1 MRKDRIA
8 GAIFVLTALIVLG
21 ISVLSRA
28 SLPTTR
34 MIGKLI
40 GCFIFLLG
48 MVAFLW
54 VLVHLRDAFRG
65 TVAPV
70 TDQLVTTGP
79 YRWTRHP
86 LYLSMIITLVGIA
99 IALRSLWGVVGVFV
113 LFIPA
118 VVNRAKLEERT
129 LAQKFGQT
137 WLSYATGTYFLIP
150 WIKKVAK
157 R

>member
-113 LFIPA
+113 LFMPA
-118 VVNRAKLEERT
+118 VVYRAKLEEGA
-129 LAQKFGQT
+129 LSIKFGSAWNDYVNRT
-137 WLSYATGTYFLIP
+137 RFIVPFL
-150 WIKKVAK
+150 W
-157 R
+157 